1 MKKMFVFAV
10 FLVFL
15 MTGSVLSDEN
25 RVSDKSPNKLSDDT
39 FVIEELRV
47 TAQSVKLSPNKTE
60 VFMDDYNIAGQ
71 PVNVLDILKD
81 RAIIDF
87 RGESDLVPESDSIQM
102 RGFDIR
108 QFLISVDG
116 LVIQKTGGWWGTHY
130 VDFGM
135 IPLSIV
141 DSIEILSG
149 PHSALYDGKSF
160 GGVLNF
166 KTREPVFYDTA
177 QLEGSISTSLRSYNT
192 QSQRVDLNGGK
203 GAVNLGFSYEKYH
216 TDGYLRNN
224 EADMDTVTGRLGYKL
239 PSGGY
244 IRLTGTYSD
253 LEREIPCAN
262 DPARDD
268 YDNDYPV
275 VKAGDVSPR
284 WLNPDDDS
292 KRDYDGHSLR
302 FDFMQP
308 SSIGTWSLGGYYTDE
323 GQAYH
328 RDGFDY
334 SEYTTNYVSYGALVK
349 NEFNISDNH
358 EITMGMDTAHLYQKY
373 SEKIV
378 ETWAGY
384 IQDKWQIIPR
394 LSWTAGLRY
403 ENIDIWWDNWWEPST
418 TYPDG
423 AFKDPSHA
431 STHVRRNYDQLAPK
445 SFLTY
450 EMDDLA
456 PWLRDTSV
464 SLGVS
469 KIWTPR
475 DYCEV
480 CSWGSGVEI
489 DPTHG
494 IGYDIVFTRRLWRN
508 ISLNVDVSHYE
519 FQDYSIWANAGTD
532 YFKEAIWGRR
542 MVELEDVHKEGVDVE
557 LNGNI
562 LDNLSFYLSYSF
574 NEWKYKGPHNGGPEE
589 WADQD
594 LGDRAKHRLNAGVQY
609 NLFEN
614 TLLLLDYKFQD
625 KQVQQ
630 VIGMVDDDP
639 SDLYVN
645 EVSLDSYHVFDF
657 AVEQQL
663 FQDWYHLKKGTL
675 KLYVNNLFDEA
686 YSNSQGYPMTDRTFG
701 ATLSIK
707 F

>member
-1 MKKMFVFAV
+1 MKKTFI
-10 FLVFL
+10 LTIFL
-15 MTGSVLSDEN
+15 MLLMAGTALSEEN
-25 RVSDKSPNKLSDDT
+25 KISDKSSDNPSDNA
-39 FVIEELRV
+39 FVMDEIRV
-47 TAQSVKLSPNKTE
+47 TAQNVKLSPNKTE

-71 PVNVLDILKD
+71 PTNVLDILKD

-102 RGFDIR
+102 RGFDTR
-108 QFLISVDG
+108 QFLVSVDG
-116 LVIQKTGGWWGTHY
+116 LVIQKTGGWWGDHY

-135 IPLSIV
+135 IPLSLV

-160 GGVLNF
+160 GGVLNL
-166 KTREPVFYDTA
+166 KTREPTFFETP
-177 QLEGSISTSLRSYNT
+177 QLEGSISTSFRSYGT
-192 QSQRVDLNGGK
+192 QSQKVDLNGGK
-203 GAVNLGFSYEKYH
+203 GGLNLGFSYEKYH

-224 EADMDTVTGRLGYKL
+224 EADMATVTGRLGYKL

-262 DPARDD
+262 DPSRKD
-268 YDNDYPV
+268 YDNNYPV
-275 VKAGDVSPR
+275 VKAKDVSPR

-292 KRDYDGHSLR
+292 RRDYEGHSLR
-302 FDFMQP
+302 FDFVQP
-308 SSIGTWSLGGYYTDE
+308 SAMGKWSLGTYYTDE
-323 GQAYH
+323 SQAFH

-334 SEYTTNYVSYGALVK
+334 SEYATNYVSYGALVK

-358 EITMGMDTAHLYQKY
+358 QITMGMDTAHLYQKY

-384 IQDKWQIIPR
+384 LQDKWQIIPC

-423 AFKDPSHA
+423 AFKDPSHS

-450 EMDDLA
+450 EMDELA

-464 SLGVS
+464 SLGIS

-494 IGYDIVFTRRLWRN
+494 IGYDVVFTRRLWRN
-508 ISLNVDVSHYE
+508 ISLNIDVSHYE
-519 FQDYSIWANAGTD
+519 FQDYGIWANAATD
-532 YFKEAIWGRR
+532 YFKQAIWGRR

-562 LDNLSFYLSYSF
+562 LDNLYFYLSYSF
-574 NEWKYKGPHNGGPEE
+574 NEWKDKGPHNGGPEE

-594 LGDRAKHRLNAGVQY
+594 LGDRAKHRLNAGLQY

-630 VIGMVDDDP
+630 VISMVDDDP

-645 EVSLDSYHVFDF
+645 EVSIDSYHVFDF

-663 FQDWYHLKKGTL
+663 FHDWYHLKKGTL
-675 KLYVNNLFDEA
+675 KLYVNNLFDET

-701 ATLSIK
+701 ATLGLN